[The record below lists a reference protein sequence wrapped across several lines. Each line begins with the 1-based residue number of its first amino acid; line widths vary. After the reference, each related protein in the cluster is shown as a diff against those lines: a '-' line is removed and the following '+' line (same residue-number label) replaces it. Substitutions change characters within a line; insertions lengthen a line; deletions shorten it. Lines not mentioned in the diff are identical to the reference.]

1 MTLFFGVWC
10 TIGATTK
17 IGLNFFSNTIN
28 SEKYIGQI
36 LVTFFENFI
45 DKGCDYGFFQQDGA
59 LPI

>member
-1 MTLFFGVWC
+1 VHLVGFYS
-10 TIGATTK
+10 I
-17 IGLNFFSNTIN
+17 I

-36 LVTFFENFI
+36 LVTFFENLS